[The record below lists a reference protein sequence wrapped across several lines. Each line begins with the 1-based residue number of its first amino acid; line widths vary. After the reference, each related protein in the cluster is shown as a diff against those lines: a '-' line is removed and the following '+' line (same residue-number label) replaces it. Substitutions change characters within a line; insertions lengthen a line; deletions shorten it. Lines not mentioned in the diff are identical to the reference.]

1 MTMYHRICGC
11 VTLLLIGLSSSKDL
25 QEADTD
31 HYQSYEQAREVFQQ
45 YEAKYP
51 SLAKMHSIG
60 KTVQQRD
67 LLVLQVYFCSTLVNI
82 FILTSGVP
90 WRCKPPGAGQ
100 AHDEVGGQ
108 HARQ

>member
-1 MTMYHRICGC
+1 MYHRICGC

-31 HYQSYEQAREVFQQ
+31 HYQSYEQAREVFQR

-67 LLVLQVYFCSTLVNI
+67 LLVLQVGCFCFVFCLVLQVVNI
-82 FILTSGVP
+82 I
-90 WRCKPPGAGQ
+90 
-100 AHDEVGGQ
+100 H
-108 HARQ
+108 

>member
-1 MTMYHRICGC
+1 MYHRICDC

-31 HYQSYEQAREVFQQ
+31 HYQSYEQAREVFQR

-67 LLVLQVYFCSTLVNI
+67 LLVLQVGCFCFVFCLVLQVVNI
-82 FILTSGVP
+82 I
-90 WRCKPPGAGQ
+90 
-100 AHDEVGGQ
+100 H
-108 HARQ
+108 

>member
-1 MTMYHRICGC
+1 MYHRVCGC
-11 VTLLLIGLSSSKDL
+11 VALLLIGLSSSKDL

-31 HYQSYEQAREVFQQ
+31 HYQSYEQARQLFQQ

-67 LLVLQVYFCSTLVNI
+67 LLVLQVIFDLVM
-82 FILTSGVP
+82 
-90 WRCKPPGAGQ
+90 
-100 AHDEVGGQ
+100 
-108 HARQ
+108 

>member
-1 MTMYHRICGC
+1 MYHRICGC

-31 HYQSYEQAREVFQQ
+31 HYQSYEQARELFQQ

-51 SLAKMHSIG
+51 TLAKMHSIG

-67 LLVLQVYFCSTLVNI
+67 LLVLQVQFCPKSCKYSYSDL
-82 FILTSGVP
+82 
-90 WRCKPPGAGQ
+90 RCPVALQAPGSWASP
-100 AHDEVGGQ
+100 
-108 HARQ
+108 

>member
-1 MTMYHRICGC
+1 MINAVTMYHRICGC

-67 LLVLQVYFCSTLVNI
+67 LLVLQVYFCSTLVNKN
-82 FILTSGVP
+82 LSYL
-90 WRCKPPGAGQ
+90 RCPVALQ
-100 AHDEVGGQ
+100 APVNW
-108 HARQ
+108 ASP

>member
-1 MTMYHRICGC
+1 MYHRICGC
-11 VTLLLIGLSSSKDL
+11 VPLLLIGLSSSKDL
-25 QEADTD
+25 QEVDTD

-67 LLVLQVYFCSTLVNI
+67 LLVLQVGYFCFLFSVLNI
-82 FILTSGVP
+82 LFTELDYL
-90 WRCKPPGAGQ
+90 R
-100 AHDEVGGQ
+100 
-108 HARQ
+108 